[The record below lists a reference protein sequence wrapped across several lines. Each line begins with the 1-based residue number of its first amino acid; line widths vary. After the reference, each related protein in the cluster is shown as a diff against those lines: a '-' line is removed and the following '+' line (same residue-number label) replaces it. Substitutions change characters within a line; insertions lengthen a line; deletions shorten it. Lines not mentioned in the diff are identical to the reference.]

1 MRKELHIYNN
11 FLHIRDVVEHSSVLI
26 NMKRIEIIHMKENEE
41 INIITARGEIYSL
54 PWSKFDEKLLIHK
67 LETMGDRVEVH
78 TDSEE
83 PLSVVKVSYNGDS
96 YEEEEE

>member
-83 PLSVVKVSYNGDS
+83 PLSVLKVSYNGD
-96 YEEEEE
+96 YFEEASE